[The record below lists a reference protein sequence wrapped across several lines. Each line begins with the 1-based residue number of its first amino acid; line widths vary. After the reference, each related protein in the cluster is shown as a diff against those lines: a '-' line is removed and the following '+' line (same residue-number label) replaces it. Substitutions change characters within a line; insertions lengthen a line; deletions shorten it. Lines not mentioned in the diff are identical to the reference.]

1 MKEILKGKFKEALI
15 SIGPILIVVFL
26 LNFILNFE
34 TIDLVKFTIST
45 VLLII
50 GMTLYTFGA
59 SISMLTLGEQI
70 GKYLMKNRKVFLIL
84 FVSLVIGIATTVAE
98 PDLKV
103 LASQMTAIPQW
114 LLILGISVGVGIFLL
129 ISSLRTLFRINISLI
144 LIIGYAI
151 AFILIF
157 FINPSFIPLA
167 FDSSGVTTGSITVP
181 FVMSLGLGLA
191 SMRTDKNAKD
201 DSFGLIALCSIG
213 PIITVM
219 IISMFFDASTTYQ
232 LADNTTNLVTL
243 FSTKFMMCIKQVSI
257 SMLPIIIIFLVF
269 QLTTKTNSKEKI
281 KSIVFGM
288 VVTLLGLTIFLT
300 GVNSGFM
307 NIGYQI
313 GIKSIEISKIL
324 LVIFGVLIGYFIVS
338 AEPAVRILTVQVEEL
353 TSGSISKKIMQLSL
367 SVSVALSVGLALL
380 RSVTGISILYFLIPG
395 YLFSLIMTFFVPKIF
410 TAVAFDSGGACS
422 GPLTATFLF
431 PIALGA
437 CLTIN
442 GNPLT
447 DAFGLI
453 AFVSM
458 TPLITIQALG
468 LVYKIKLLKE
478 ISKYD
483 LDETI
488 IDYDWEEA

>member
-1 MKEILKGKFKEALI
+1 
-15 SIGPILIVVFL
+15 
-26 LNFILNFE
+26 
-34 TIDLVKFTIST
+34 
-45 VLLII
+45 
-50 GMTLYTFGA
+50 
-59 SISMLTLGEQI
+59 
-70 GKYLMKNRKVFLIL
+70 
-84 FVSLVIGIATTVAE
+84 
-98 PDLKV
+98 
-103 LASQMTAIPQW
+103 
-114 LLILGISVGVGIFLL
+114 
-129 ISSLRTLFRINISLI
+129 
-144 LIIGYAI
+144 
-151 AFILIF
+151 
-157 FINPSFIPLA
+157 
-167 FDSSGVTTGSITVP
+167 
-181 FVMSLGLGLA
+181 
-191 SMRTDKNAKD
+191 
-201 DSFGLIALCSIG
+201 
-213 PIITVM
+213 
-219 IISMFFDASTTYQ
+219 MFFDASTTYQ

-313 GIKSIEISKIL
+313 GIKSVEISKIL